1 MPKREQ
7 ILKIASQK
15 IRTVGYSNFSYADIA
30 KEIGITKPSLHY
42 YFASKEDLAIAI
54 CDLTENFWR
63 TAFDK
68 VLDNIN
74 VPTALAKLERLVNK
88 NIKTLQ
94 KDEICGLVSFL
105 NSYEAFPETLQKRIA
120 ALVEFEYGL
129 YKELIQKAVVEKE
142 LPNSIDVNQCTVEL
156 ISIIKGS
163 MIYRRADHHFDQM
176 LPLLHNLFHYW
187 RR

>member
-54 CDLTENFWR
+54 CDLTEKFWQ

-68 VLDNIN
+68 VLVNTR
-74 VPTALAKLERLVNK
+74 VPMALAKLERLVNK
-88 NIKTLQ
+88 NIRTLQ
-94 KDEICGLVSFL
+94 QDEICGLVSFL
-105 NSYEAFPETLQKRIA
+105 NNYESFPETLQKRIT

-129 YKELIQKAVVEKE
+129 YFELIQKAVAEKE
-142 LPNSIDVNQCTVEL
+142 LPDHLNINQCTVEL
-156 ISIIKGS
+156 ISIIKGA
-163 MIYRRADHHFDQM
+163 MIYRRADQHFDQM
-176 LPLLHNLFHYW
+176 MPLLHNLFCYW
-187 RR
+187 RG

>member
-1 MPKREQ
+1 MPKRAM

-54 CDLTENFWR
+54 CDLTESFWQ

-68 VLDNIN
+68 LIQNNN
-74 VPTALAKLERLVNK
+74 VPKALTKLEHLVTK
-88 NIKTLQ
+88 NIRTLQ

-105 NSYEAFPETLQKRIA
+105 NNYEAFPETLQQRISD
-120 ALVEFEYGL
+120 LVTFEYGL
-129 YKELIQKAVVEKE
+129 YQKLIQMAIEE
-142 LPNSIDVNQCTVEL
+142 DDLPKGTDADRCTTEL
-156 ISIIKGS
+156 ISMLKGS
-163 MIYRRADHHFDQM
+163 MIYRRANQHFDQM
-176 LPLLHNLFHYW
+176 LPLLHNLFYYW
-187 RR
+187 RK

>member
-63 TAFDK
+63 TAFYK

-105 NSYEAFPETLQKRIA
+105 NSYEAFPETLQKRIT

-129 YKELIQKAVVEKE
+129 YQELIQKAVVEKE